1 MRFARVLMISI
12 LVAFILGAGT
22 AYAAEGMWPLIEL
35 SKLPFDTLKT
45 LGLALS
51 PEEIYNPQG
60 TGIASAVV
68 QMGATGSFVSPQ
80 GLIITNHHV
89 AFGAVQK
96 QSTPERN
103 YLRDGF
109 YAPSLEQE
117 IPALDYRVL
126 VTLSIQDVTD
136 QITKAIPENISDLER
151 YQAIDSKSKQLIKA
165 GEQKGDFKC
174 RVARMY
180 GGKQY
185 MLYTYFE
192 ISDVRIVYVPPEA
205 IGNYGGDIDN
215 WIWPRHTG
223 DFSFLRTYVSPS
235 GKSAPYARENV
246 PYRPKV
252 YLPISSAGVKEGDF
266 AMTLGF
272 PGRTDRYIS
281 SYEVEFQLD
290 RQYPRSIATLED
302 LLKIL
307 DRAGETDSAVSLRL
321 ASEVSGL
328 NNWLKKSYGVVEG
341 FANWDIISKKKAQE
355 KGLTEFLATSASLQK
370 EYAQILPELERLYA
384 SRLLTDEMDHLL
396 SWLNRGVRY
405 LSLASDLYKWSIE
418 REKPDLEREQGFQDR
433 DSDSEKE
440 SLKNIQ
446 KNLVPSVDKEKF
458 RYLIKKAL
466 QLPSGQRIKA
476 IDHIFA
482 GKSGAELDRY
492 LEEYLTKLYG
502 GSKVGELEPR
512 LNMFSMSKS
521 ELQKLDDPFINL
533 AVELRPEFDAQMER
547 SKALSGAQSRLAP
560 KLIQAYAEWKKTK
573 MYPDA
578 NGTMRLSYGA
588 VKGNHPRDAV
598 SHSYLTTLTGVM
610 EKETGRDP
618 FIVPAELKNTYSADD
633 FSRYRDSATGD
644 VPVDFLTTNDITGGN
659 SGSPVI
665 NGQGEIIGL
674 AFDGNW
680 EGVASDYLYNPEVTR
695 TISVDIRY
703 VLFLIDAV
711 YHLDN
716 LVKELTVH

>member
-12 LVAFILGAGT
+12 PAALILGAGIT
-22 AYAAEGMWPLIEL
+22 NAAEGMWPLYEL
-35 SKLPFDTLKT
+35 NKLPFDTLKS
-45 LGLALS
+45 LGLFLS

-60 TGIASAVV
+60 TGIAGAVV

-80 GLIITNHHV
+80 GLILTNHHV
-89 AFGAVQK
+89 AFGAIQK

-109 YAPSLEQE
+109 YAASLEEE
-117 IPALDYRVL
+117 IPALDYRVY

-136 QITKAIPENISDLER
+136 QIIKAIPENVSDLGR
-151 YQAIDSKSKQLIKA
+151 YQVIDKKAKEIIKR
-165 GEQKGDFKC
+165 GEQKGGVKC
-174 RVARMY
+174 RVARTY

-185 MLYTYFE
+185 MLHTYFE
-192 ISDVRIVYVPPEA
+192 INDVRIVYVPPEA

-215 WIWPRHTG
+215 WMWPRHTG
-223 DFSFLRTYVSPS
+223 DFSFLRAYVSPS
-235 GKSAPYARENV
+235 GKSAPYAKENV
-246 PYRPKV
+246 PYHPKV
-252 YLPISSAGVKEGDF
+252 YLPISLAGVKEGNF
-266 AMTLGF
+266 ALTLGF
-272 PGRTDRYIS
+272 PGKTDRYIS
-281 SYEVEFQLD
+281 SYEVEFQLN
-290 RQYPRSIATLED
+290 RQYPRTIATLED

-307 DRAGETDSAVSLRL
+307 SRAGETDSAVSLRL

-341 FANWDIISKKKAQE
+341 FADWDIISKKRAE
-355 KGLTEFLATSASLQK
+355 EERLTEFLGTRASLQQ
-370 EYAQILPELERLYA
+370 EYGQVLPELDRLYA
-384 SRLLTDEMDHLL
+384 SRQLTDEMDHLL
-396 SWLNRGVRY
+396 SWLNRGVKY
-405 LSLASDLYKWSIE
+405 LSLASDLYKWSLE
-418 REKPDLEREQGFQDR
+418 REKPDLERERGYQDR
-433 DSDSEKE
+433 DTASTVEE
-440 SLKNIQ
+440 LKNTQ
-446 KNLVPSVDKEKF
+446 RNLVPSVDKEKF
-458 RYLIKKAL
+458 RYFIKRAL
-466 QLPSGQRIKA
+466 QLPPGQRVKA
-476 IDHIFA
+476 IDKIVA
-482 GKSGAELDRY
+482 GKSGAELDKY
-492 LEEYLTKLYG
+492 LEEYLTELYDN
-502 GSKVGELEPR
+502 SKVGELQPR
-512 LNMFSMSKS
+512 LKMFYLSKS
-521 ELQKLDDPFINL
+521 ELQKLDDPFMNL
-533 AVELRPEFDAQMER
+533 AIELRPEFDAQLER
-547 SKALSGAQSRLAP
+547 SKALSGAQSRLSP
-560 KLIQAYAEWKKTK
+560 KLIQAYAEWKKAK

-578 NGTMRLSYGA
+578 NGTMRLSYGV

-618 FIVPAELKNTYSADD
+618 FIVPAELKSTFSANK
-633 FSRYRDSATGD
+633 FGRYRDSTSGD

-665 NGQGEIIGL
+665 NGRGEIIGL

-703 VLFLIDAV
+703 VLFLIDTV